1 MAAHPGTS
9 GHLPPTTP
17 KMKRRAARGT
27 APKTGKLPPGSEGQP
42 SSPRI
47 GVSVVKAHKF

>member
-1 MAAHPGTS
+1 MAVHPGTS
-9 GHLPPTTP
+9 GHLPQVKT
-17 KMKRRAARGT
+17 MSERRAERGT

-47 GVSVVKAHKF
+47 GVTVVKRG

>member
-1 MAAHPGTS
+1 MPQHPTKPVPS
-9 GHLPPTTP
+9 
-17 KMKRRAARGT
+17 MSERRSARGT

-47 GVSVVKAHKF
+47 GVTIVKRGA